1 MTVNKTVEYIAQ
13 QNTYQ
18 FHVLNTELKLF
29 KAVLDDSGNYELIVS
44 SPVFL
49 NKSIS
54 FQIVVDGSTVTSPV
68 TTSTPQFVSNVPIV
82 AIVAPVTI
90 VVIIIVAGVIVIVL
104 KKRRKTSICFFALF
118 FSY

>member
-1 MTVNKTVEYIAQ
+1 MTVNKTVEYFAQ

-18 FHVLNTELKLF
+18 YHVLNTQLKLF
-29 KAVLDDSGNYELIVS
+29 KAVLDISGNYELIVS

-82 AIVAPVTI
+82 AIVVPVTI
-90 VVIIIVAGVIVIVL
+90 VVIIIAAVVIVTVL
-104 KKRRKTSICFFALF
+104 KKRKTSICFFALF
-118 FSY
+118 FSC